1 MYKFIC
7 KHCHLFIPSVPV
19 CPFQSCTLSLCLMY
33 IIPSIISCSFSL
45 SIGSFTW
52 KLNFFSLQYS
62 FQYLP
67 LKKNLLF
74 SSLHNFLTFIHS
86 IMCVCMLSH
95 VQLFAPL
102 WTVAC
107 QHSLSMGFFR
117 QEYWSGLPFS
127 PLGNLSNPGIK
138 PVSPVSPALQ
148 TDSLPTELLGNPLF
162 YYIIASIFFPTS
174 HFWHHR
180 KFQSFPYLQNM
191 LLKYRNV

>member
-1 MYKFIC
+1 MHEKV
-7 KHCHLFIPSVPV
+7 K
-19 CPFQSCTLSLCLMY
+19 MK
-33 IIPSIISCSFSL
+33 SFS
-45 SIGSFTW
+45 GFR
-52 KLNFFSLQYS
+52 
-62 FQYLP
+62 
-67 LKKNLLF
+67 LF
-74 SSLHNFLTFIHS
+74 VTE
-86 IMCVCMLSH
+86 
-95 VQLFAPL
+95 

-107 QHSLSMGFFR
+107 QASLSMGFFR